1 MGNAM
6 WGVNWAQIVGTMGNA
21 VAASTFGHDAA
32 ADQGRSPCR
41 SPLHDRH
48 AGAGQSSIEHGE
60 PASDREAERRAAKA
74 IGGESAEPGSRGGM
88 RAFVVVNLDVH
99 DRKRFIAYRR
109 RVSDVIRKYGGRYL
123 VRAGELRALEGG
135 EGMSCLIIIEFPS
148 MEDAMRCY
156 ESEDYAPLLRMRM
169 EAAKSDV
176 LLVRGCDE
184 AA

>member
-1 MGNAM
+1 M
-6 WGVNWAQIVGTMGNA
+6 WGVNWAQIVGTMGSA
-21 VAASTFGHDAA
+21 VAVSTIGREAA
-32 ADQGRSPCR
+32 ADQGRSPRR
-41 SPLHDRH
+41 SPRRDGHV
-48 AGAGQSSIEHGE
+48 GAGQSSTGQRQ
-60 PASDREAERRAAKA
+60 PASDREAERRAARA
-74 IGGESAEPGSRGGM
+74 MGDESAEPGRRGRM
-88 RAFVVVNLDVH
+88 SVYVVVNLDVH

-135 EGMSCLIIIEFPS
+135 KGMSCLIIIEFPS

-176 LLVRGCDE
+176 LLVRGCDD